1 MGPFYFM
8 KISDLSI
15 ISIVPFVLGVDNTPS
30 YKGGPK
36 IVELFNAVGFRDDY
50 WILNKKGL
58 FGSRKD
64 FVKNKLLEINGKSQL
79 KEFIEMLVDDRQNH
93 EPDKT
98 ATLLNNILKHDKY
111 ELVKNLEGIYKISG
125 ADFPENI
132 LLTPVF
138 EDIEKQ
144 VIDHI
149 QSAKY
154 SVWVAVA
161 WITSRPIAEALFRQ
175 HQKGI
180 NIRVVVNDDELTR
193 KNGIKI
199 ENTEIEY
206 YKISPKN
213 GNYANLMHHKFCI
226 IDLKKVITGSFNWT
240 VKASFNNENI
250 AVIEQRDQAEK
261 YADEFLKLIKNLPR
275 K

>member
-1 MGPFYFM
+1 MEHFLLM

-50 WILNKKGL
+50 WVLNSKGL
-58 FGSRKD
+58 FGARKD
-64 FVKNKLLEINGKSQL
+64 FVKNKLLEINGKNQL

-98 ATLLNNILKHDKY
+98 AKLLNNILKHDKY
-111 ELVKNLEGIYKISG
+111 ELVRNLEGIYKISG

-132 LLTPVF
+132 LLTSVF

-144 VIDHI
+144 VIDQI
-149 QSAKY
+149 YSAKY
-154 SVWVAVA
+154 SIWVAVA

-199 ENTEIEY
+199 ENSEIEY

-213 GNYANLMHHKFCI
+213 SNYTNLMHHKFCI
-226 IDLKKVITGSFNWT
+226 IDLEKVITGSFNWT

-261 YADEFLKLIKNLPR
+261 YADEFLKLIKDLPR